1 MLDTLRR
8 RFERLP
14 LLDRIFD
21 ISVTLKGIDGLLELV
36 GGVLLLVLS
45 PVRLNAIVR
54 FLTQHEL
61 SEDPHDV
68 IATHLV
74 RYAHLLTA
82 GVSLFLALY
91 LLSHGLVKIVLVVAV
106 LKEQLW
112 AYPWMIAFLLIFIAY
127 QVYQLTLKLS
137 VGLLLLTVFDLFI
150 VYLTVLE
157 YRKHMKKKSQ
167 TAAAQ

>member
-1 MLDTLRR
+1 MMNDTLLK

-21 ISVTLKGIDGLLELV
+21 VSVTLKGIDGLLELV
-36 GGVLLLVLS
+36 GGILLLLLS
-45 PVRLNAIVR
+45 PEKLNAIVR

-61 SEDPHDV
+61 SEDPNDV

-74 RYAHLLTA
+74 RYAHSFTTS
-82 GVSLFLALY
+82 GSLFLAAY
-91 LLSHGLVKIVLVVAV
+91 LLSHGLVKIILVVAV
-106 LKEQLW
+106 LKEKLW

-127 QVYQLTLKLS
+127 QVYQLVLKLS
-137 VGLLLLTVFDLFI
+137 VGLLLLTAFDLFI

-157 YRKHMKKKSQ
+157 YRKHMGK
-167 TAAAQ
+167 AVGAQ

>member
-1 MLDTLRR
+1 MMNDTLLK

-21 ISVTLKGIDGLLELV
+21 VSVTLKGIDGLLELV
-36 GGVLLLVLS
+36 GGILLLLLS
-45 PVRLNAIVR
+45 PDKLNAIVR

-61 SEDPHDV
+61 SEDPNDV

-74 RYAHLLTA
+74 RYAHSFTTS
-82 GVSLFLALY
+82 GSLFLAAY
-91 LLSHGLVKIVLVVAV
+91 LLSHGLVKIILVVAV
-106 LKEQLW
+106 LKEKLW

-127 QVYQLTLKLS
+127 QVYQLVLKLS
-137 VGLLLLTVFDLFI
+137 VGLLLLTAFDLFI

-157 YRKHMKKKSQ
+157 YRKHMGK
-167 TAAAQ
+167 AVGAQ